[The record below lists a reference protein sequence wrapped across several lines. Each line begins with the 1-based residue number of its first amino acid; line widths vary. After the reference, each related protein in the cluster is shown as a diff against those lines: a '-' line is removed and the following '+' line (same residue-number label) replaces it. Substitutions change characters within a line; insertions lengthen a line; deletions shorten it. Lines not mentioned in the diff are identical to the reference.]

1 MPTASDQAS
10 DQIKGLT
17 FAVLGVLIL
26 TPDTLLMRMV
36 GADAWTI
43 LFWRGLFVTIGY
55 IGLLLLRYGRRFPA
69 AILGIG
75 AHGVLVCALFALN
88 TILFVVAVATTT
100 VANTLVIMSAAPLFA
115 AVIGRIALGERPPA
129 RTWIAIIVAILGIV
143 VIVADGL
150 SVGTWIGDLV
160 ALAAAIALGG
170 HFVLVRAARPV
181 DMMPAVGLSGL
192 LVAAVALIAA
202 DSLALSPVQFGW
214 MALLGLL
221 ILPVSFG
228 LLTAAPIYLSAAEVG
243 LVVLLETVLGPL
255 WVWLVIG
262 EKPSDYALLGGA
274 IVIGA
279 LVMNFALKRRTLD
292 QVPLPESSR

>member
-1 MPTASDQAS
+1 MSTDSAADPV
-10 DQIKGLT
+10 KGLT
-17 FAVLGVLIL
+17 LAVLGILIL
-26 TPDTLLMRMV
+26 TPDTVLMRMV

-43 LFWRGLFVTIGY
+43 LFWRGVLMTVGY
-55 IGLLLLRYGRRFPA
+55 VGLLALRYRSGCLAAFA
-69 AILGIG
+69 AIGTHG
-75 AHGVLVCALFALN
+75 ALVTALFALN

-115 AVIGRIALGERPPA
+115 ALIGRVFLGERPPL
-129 RTWIAIIVAILGIV
+129 RTWIAIAIAICGIA
-143 VIVADGL
+143 VIVGDGL
-150 SVGTWIGDLV
+150 SVGTWMGDLI
-160 ALAAAIALGG
+160 ALAAAVALGA

-202 DSLALSPVQFGW
+202 DSLALTPVQFGW

-228 LLTAAPIYLSAAEVG
+228 LLTLAPIYLSAAEVG

-255 WVWLVIG
+255 WVWLVLG
-262 EKPSDYALLGGA
+262 EEPSGHALIGGA
-274 IVIGA
+274 IVITA
-279 LVMNFALKRRTLD
+279 LVMNFVLKRRS
-292 QVPLPESSR
+292 LPADPHLEASR

>member
-1 MPTASDQAS
+1 MSPDSAANPV
-10 DQIKGLT
+10 KGLT
-17 FAVLGVLIL
+17 LAVLGVLIL
-26 TPDTLLMRMV
+26 TPDTVLMRMV

-43 LFWRGLFVTIGY
+43 LFWRGVLMTVGY
-55 IGLLLLRYGRRFPA
+55 VGLLALRYRRGVLGAYA
-69 AILGIG
+69 AIGTHG
-75 AHGVLVCALFALN
+75 ALVTALFALN

-115 AVIGRIALGERPPA
+115 ALIGRAFLGERPPP
-129 RTWIAIIVAILGIV
+129 RTWISIAVAIAGIGL
-143 VIVADGL
+143 IVGDGL
-150 SVGTWIGDLV
+150 SVGTWIGDLI

-202 DSLALSPVQFGW
+202 DSLALTPVQFGW

-228 LLTAAPIYLSAAEVG
+228 LLTLAPIYLSAAEVG

-255 WVWLVIG
+255 WVWLVMD
-262 EKPSDYALLGGA
+262 EAPSRHALIGGA
-274 IVIGA
+274 IVITA
-279 LVMNFALKRRTLD
+279 LVMNFALKRRS
-292 QVPLPESSR
+292 LPADPHPEASR

>member
-1 MPTASDQAS
+1 MSPAAAS

-17 FAVLGVLIL
+17 LAVLGVLIL
-26 TPDTLLMRMV
+26 TPDTLLMRIV

-43 LFWRGLFVTIGY
+43 LFWRGLLMTVGY
-55 IGLLLLRYGRRFPA
+55 VGLLAIRYRRGCFSA
-69 AILGIG
+69 VMEMGTHG
-75 AHGVLVCALFALN
+75 ALVTALFALN

-115 AVIGRIALGERPPA
+115 AVIGRIALGERPPL
-129 RTWIAIIVAILGIV
+129 RTWIAIAVAILGIV

-150 SVGTWIGDLV
+150 TVGTWIGDLI

-202 DSLALSPVQFGW
+202 DSLTLTPVQFGW
-214 MALLGLL
+214 MALLAVL

-228 LLTAAPIYLSAAEVG
+228 LLTMAPIYLSAAEVG

-255 WVWLVIG
+255 WVWMVVG
-262 EKPSDYALLGGA
+262 EEPGDYALVGGV
-274 IVIGA
+274 IVITA
-279 LVMNFALKRRTLD
+279 LVMNFALKRRR
-292 QVPLPESSR
+292 VPADPIPEAPR